1 MKKTAFFALC
11 LLIWTASCKQKVAE
25 YPNKP
30 QIYYQSINT
39 HQVRVSDPNTM
50 VSIHFKFTDGNQNI
64 ANDPAEQDS
73 TIFLLD
79 SRDVSGN
86 DYTYAYPMPYI
97 PKDQRPDGG
106 LEGTIT
112 LNLNNGYFSPK
123 DSLHLALGKD
133 TMFWMIYIKDN
144 DGNKSNIIKTD
155 TIYLNY
161 R

>member
-1 MKKTAFFALC
+1 MKKTVFLAFC
-11 LLIWTASCKQKVAE
+11 LLIWGTSCKKETAK
-25 YPNKP
+25 YPNTP

-39 HQVRVSDPNTM
+39 HQVQVTDPNTM
-50 VSIHFKFTDGNQNI
+50 VSVRFKFTDGDQNI
-64 ANDPAEQDS
+64 ADNPEETDS

-79 SRDVSGN
+79 SRDISGN

-97 PKDQRPDGG
+97 PKAQRPNGG
-106 LEGTIT
+106 LEGVVT

-133 TMFWMIYIKDN
+133 TMFWLIYIQDN